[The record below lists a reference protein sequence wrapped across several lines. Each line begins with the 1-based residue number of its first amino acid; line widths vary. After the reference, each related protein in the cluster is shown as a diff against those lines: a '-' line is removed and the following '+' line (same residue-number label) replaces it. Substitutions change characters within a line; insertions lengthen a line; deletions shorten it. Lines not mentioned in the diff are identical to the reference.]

1 LTVPNIQNAVL
12 PGRSHSQSIQWFNT
26 NDFTQNAI
34 GIFGHTGKNALRG
47 PRYFNTDLAIIKKTR
62 VGERLTIAFR
72 AEFFNA
78 FNNVNF
84 GLPGNHQS
92 AGVSGGFGHIF
103 GTAGAGAYG
112 GPTSYGTAQPRII
125 EFGLKASF

>member
-1 LTVPNIQNAVL
+1 MTSLRMRLEFSCN
-12 PGRSHSQSIQWFNT
+12 
-26 NDFTQNAI
+26 
-34 GIFGHTGKNALRG
+34 TGKNALRG

-84 GLPGNHQS
+84 GLPGNNQS
-92 AGVSGGFGHIF
+92 AGVSGGFGQIF
-103 GTAGAGAYG
+103 GTAGAGA
-112 GPTSYGTAQPRII
+112 
-125 EFGLKASF
+125 